1 MKYSRI
7 YPNATMASDWNVI
20 AEIREAMN
28 ELKATA
34 KQPYIH
40 HTYDHQ
46 DEEGPYKELSL
57 KAQLNCD
64 ADELANIYLEDHPD
78 LDHTR
83 VPILPTSGCQLDLDK
98 GTITYNLK
106 RELKYARSA
115 KQLKRKLMNRDEWDE
130 STFDDIDWTDHGRA
144 LI

>member
-1 MKYSRI
+1 
-7 YPNATMASDWNVI
+7 MASDWNVI

-57 KAQLNCD
+57 KAQLIVMLTNWQTST
-64 ADELANIYLEDHPD
+64 LRT
-78 LDHTR
+78 TR
-83 VPILPTSGCQLDLDK
+83 TLTTPESPFCLPAGV
-98 GTITYNLK
+98 N
-106 RELKYARSA
+106 
-115 KQLKRKLMNRDEWDE
+115 
-130 STFDDIDWTDHGRA
+130 
-144 LI
+144 